1 MLKINL
7 QMEGC
12 LGCSYDEGTKFIC
25 SYVSPPGSLP
35 VLKKNYYR
43 LTKLTYFLCFQVKAE
58 AFLNWH
64 SLK

>member
-1 MLKINL
+1 M
-7 QMEGC
+7 
-12 LGCSYDEGTKFIC
+12 TKAPNSSVLI
-25 SYVSPPGSLP
+25 VSPPGSLP

-43 LTKLTYFLCFQVKAE
+43 LTKLTYFLYFQVKAE